1 MHAASIVHPDA
12 EDEYHA
18 TAKSCPDLGHAAL
31 VGGGVGSAQN
41 LLLGGAVRAV
51 DVVLGGHAGNV
62 DWCVRDDLSALDVET
77 VDRGEASGIGAV

>member
-31 VGGGVGSAQN
+31 VGEGVCSAQD
-41 LLLGGAVRAV
+41 LLFRGAVGAI
-51 DVVLGGHAGNV
+51 DVVLGGHAWDV
-62 DWCVRDDLSALDVET
+62 DWCVGYDFSTLDVET
-77 VDRGEASGIGAV
+77 ID